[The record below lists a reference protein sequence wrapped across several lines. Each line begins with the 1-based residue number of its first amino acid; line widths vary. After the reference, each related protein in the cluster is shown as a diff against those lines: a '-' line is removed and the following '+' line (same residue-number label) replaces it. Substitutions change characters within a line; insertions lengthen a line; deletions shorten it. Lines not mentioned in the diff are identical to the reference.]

1 MPGLYLLSAELEMR
15 TIERKEQLWQS
26 AVFVHRRRSHTH
38 AEMSKHHEDDEEDYE
53 VAAEAAEAEVE
64 LDYIDQLSLVHP
76 NQAIQHLTQLGA

>member
-1 MPGLYLLSAELEMR
+1 
-15 TIERKEQLWQS
+15 
-26 AVFVHRRRSHTH
+26 
-38 AEMSKHHEDDEEDYE
+38 MSKHHDDDEEDYE